1 MSFVVLRTC
10 AMKRGFRS
18 AIAIVND
25 DPVSLFGE
33 FHSLPIGKL
42 IEAPKWSGATGWL
55 AVVKAVCTAILLDIG
70 EVQISITA

>member
-1 MSFVVLRTC
+1 
-10 AMKRGFRS
+10 
-18 AIAIVND
+18 VND